1 MKLNRSRLRRLIKEE
16 YYRVLAEA
24 ANIRPMQKMG
34 LDAGMQ
40 GMANQL
46 SRSESAL
53 EDAEYDYDELKDEA
67 DREAFGGEFG
77 GYGGSDLMDSD
88 YAYELEERIE
98 ELQAEI
104 QRLQGMLSK
113 KGMS

>member
-1 MKLNRSRLRRLIKEE
+1 MKLDRRRLRRLIKEE
-16 YYRVLAEA
+16 YRRILLEA
-24 ANIRPMQKMG
+24 DIKGIRQMG
-34 LDAGMQ
+34 LDVGMQ

-53 EDAEYDYDELKDEA
+53 EDAEYDYDDLKDEA
-67 DREAFGGEFG
+67 DREASVGEFG

-113 KGMS
+113 KGM